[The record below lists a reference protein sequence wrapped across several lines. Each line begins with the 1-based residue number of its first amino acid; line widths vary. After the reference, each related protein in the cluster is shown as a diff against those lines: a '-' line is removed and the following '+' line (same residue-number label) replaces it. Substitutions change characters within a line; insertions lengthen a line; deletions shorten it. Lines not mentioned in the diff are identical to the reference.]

1 MSTIDVYSEVGKVKK
16 ILVSR
21 PELYFDAVRPDSRE
35 FQLVDDVVWVEQAG
49 KDHDVF
55 TQHLRDNGA
64 EVVYL
69 EDLFERSLGD
79 EADRRKFLDE
89 YMTEDFI
96 YDDAKR
102 EQIANYL
109 MPMSAHDFARTV
121 MAGIEKKDLE
131 AVTKPWSLS
140 DALPDDTPDDPY
152 AMHTSCNFV
161 MCRDPG
167 CSVGSNFTLNRF
179 VQNTRNLETVVWK
192 HVFEN
197 VKDFAS
203 EDVKLLHTNNPYGET
218 IEGGDICILSPEVIA
233 IGHSCRTL
241 PQAIEQFAKATL
253 ASGDSFKKVVV
264 FEIPKGRAY
273 MHLDT
278 VFTQVDVDK
287 FTFYPGI
294 IGGLKLYELTLAGD
308 GSLRADYVQ
317 ESLEECLK
325 RLLHLPAVDLIPC
338 AGGDPF
344 WADYEQWSDGSN
356 TLAIAPGVVVT
367 YDRNHRT
374 NDCLNRHDV
383 KVLTVPSGELCRA
396 RGGPRCMSMPLVRE
410 SL

>member
-1 MSTIDVYSEVGKVKK
+1 MSSIHVYSEVGKVKK
-16 ILVSR
+16 ILISR
-21 PELYFDAVRPDSRE
+21 PTTYFDAVRPDSRE
-35 FQLVDDVVWVEQAG
+35 FQLVDDVVWAEQAA

-55 TQHLRDNGA
+55 AQHLRSIGA

-69 EDLFERSLGD
+69 EDLFEKSLGD
-79 EADRRKFLDE
+79 AADRKKFLDE

-96 YDDAKR
+96 YDPAKR

-109 MPMSAHDFARTV
+109 MPMSAHDFAATL
-121 MAGIEKKDLE
+121 MAGIEKKDL
-131 AVTKPWSLS
+131 AGVAKPWSLS
-140 DALPDDTPDDPY
+140 DVLPDDTPDDPY
-152 AMHTSCNFV
+152 AMHTSCNFI

-167 CSVGSNFTLNRF
+167 CSVGSNFTINRF

-203 EDVKLLHTNNPYGET
+203 EDVKLVHTNNPYGGT

-241 PQAIEQFAKATL
+241 PQAIEEFSKAVL
-253 ASGDSFKKVVV
+253 SSGDTFKKVVV
-264 FEIPKGRAY
+264 FEIPKGRAW

-287 FTFYPGI
+287 FTYFPGI
-294 IGGLKLYELTLAGD
+294 MGGLKLYELTLDADGD
-308 GSLRADYVQ
+308 LRANFIQ
-317 ESLEECLK
+317 EELGEALK

-338 AGGDPF
+338 AGGDPY
-344 WADYEQWSDGSN
+344 WAAYEQWSDGSN

-374 NDCLNRHDV
+374 NKVLAEHDV
-383 KVLTVPSGELCRA
+383 KVLTIPSGELCRA

-410 SL
+410 DL